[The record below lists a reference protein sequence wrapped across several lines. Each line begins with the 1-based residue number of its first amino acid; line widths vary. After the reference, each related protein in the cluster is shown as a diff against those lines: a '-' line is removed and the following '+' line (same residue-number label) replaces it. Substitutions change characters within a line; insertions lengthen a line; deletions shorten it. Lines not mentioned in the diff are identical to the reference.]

1 MVSLFEGKAY
11 NRGRHGL
18 NGEVTVSQKT
28 KLMVVDDNE
37 VNLELLERRLANRGF
52 DVVRVSDAMEV
63 VPRAKEEKPD
73 LIVLDLYMPE
83 KDGFETATDIKADEE
98 IKTIPIIGYTAA
110 LFDADFQKAIK
121 SGCDEVCAK
130 DGDIQS
136 LLSKVSSL
144 LSKTS

>member
-1 MVSLFEGKAY
+1 M
-11 NRGRHGL
+11 
-18 NGEVTVSQKT
+18 SQKT

-52 DVVRVSDAMEV
+52 DVIRVSDAMEV

-83 KDGFETATDIKADEE
+83 KDGFETATDIKADSE
-98 IKTIPIIGYTAA
+98 ISSIPVIGYTAA
-110 LFDADFQKAIK
+110 LFDADFQKAK
-121 SGCDEVCAK
+121 KAGCDEVCAK

-136 LLSKVSSL
+136 LLGMVSDL
-144 LSKTS
+144 LAKSS